1 MAVRISFA
9 TVTLRG
15 RAVARGVRGAGNVRV
30 DSGWLY
36 RGCDSAAAIRR
47 PYVRQSSEA
56 EDLVGELCEDFRA
69 ADALEFGAQLAR
81 SERGW
86 FGLDAR

>member
-1 MAVRISFA
+1 
-9 TVTLRG
+9 
-15 RAVARGVRGAGNVRV
+15 
-30 DSGWLY
+30 
-36 RGCDSAAAIRR
+36 
-47 PYVRQSSEA
+47 VRQSSEA